1 LAFVDY
7 SIIIHP
13 SPIVNPKREVKDIMD
28 KLIITAALT
37 GNITLPVQ
45 TPHLPLTP
53 QEIIDDAVRAAEA
66 GAASVHIHARDPL
79 TAKPTTDPEVYRE
92 IAAGIK
98 ERSNVIVCV
107 TTGGVT
113 GMTAAQRVRVVPNL
127 KPELATF
134 NTGSMNFS
142 IHPIATRYKDEDYKY
157 PWEKEF
163 ALGLKEY
170 IFSNNFADMEVFCTA
185 MMENGTKPE
194 LEAYDV
200 GHIYNIRYLIKQ
212 KLLDFP
218 IWMQF
223 VTGVLGGIGSA
234 LEDIMYMKQTADRLI
249 GAENYKWSVIGAG
262 YPAEFH
268 ADALSIMMGGHAR
281 VGMEDNI
288 FIEKG
293 VICKSNAELVA
304 KVVRIAK
311 ELGREVA
318 TPDEARAILG
328 LKGRENVNY

>member
-1 LAFVDY
+1 
-7 SIIIHP
+7 
-13 SPIVNPKREVKDIMD
+13 MD
-28 KLIITAALT
+28 KLIVTAALT

-53 QEIIDDAVRAAEA
+53 PQIIDDAVRAAEA
-66 GAASVHIHARDPL
+66 GGASVHIHARDPI
-79 TAKPTTDPEVYRE
+79 TGKPTTEPDVYRE

-98 ERSNVIVCV
+98 ARANVIVCV

-142 IHPIATRYKDEDYKY
+142 IHPIVERYRDEDYKY

-170 IFSNNFADMEVFCTA
+170 IFSNNFADMEFFCTA
-185 MMENGTKPE
+185 MRENGTKPE

-200 GHIYNIRYLIKQ
+200 GHLYNIRYLVRQ

-218 IWMQF
+218 IWVQF
-223 VTGVLGGIGSA
+223 VTGPGGIGSA
-234 LEDIMYMKQTADRLI
+234 VEDVIHMKHTADRLF
-249 GAENYKWSVIGAG
+249 GPENYKWSVIGAG
-262 YPAEFH
+262 YPAEFNL
-268 ADALSIMMGGHAR
+268 DALAIIMGGHAR
-281 VGMEDNI
+281 VGLEDNI
-288 FIEKG
+288 FVEKG
-293 VICKSNAELVA
+293 VLAKSNAELVA

-311 ELGREVA
+311 ELGREERLP
-318 TPDEARAILG
+318 TR
-328 LKGRENVNY
+328 RERYLDLRVRTR